1 MLPIT
6 TKLYKNDWNYE
17 PVRPWEIIEETLEY
31 HKIGVADLAKALEF
45 TDDQMSQLMQGD
57 IPTKDKVADTLAR
70 LFKNSPE
77 TWERLEDG
85 YQQHKVIF
93 AENNKRRGLARF
105 LGGLFSTYIPK
116 ITVRQ

>member
-1 MLPIT
+1 VPPIT

-31 HKIGVADLAKALEF
+31 HEISVADLAKALEF
-45 TDDQMSQLMQGD
+45 TDDQMTQLIRGD
-57 IPTKDKVADTLAR
+57 IPTKDKVADTLAS

-85 YQQHKVIF
+85 YQQHKALFKQRNSSRGILPF
-93 AENNKRRGLARF
+93 LRR
-105 LGGLFSTYIPK
+105 LFVPK
-116 ITVRQ
+116 SIVPMS